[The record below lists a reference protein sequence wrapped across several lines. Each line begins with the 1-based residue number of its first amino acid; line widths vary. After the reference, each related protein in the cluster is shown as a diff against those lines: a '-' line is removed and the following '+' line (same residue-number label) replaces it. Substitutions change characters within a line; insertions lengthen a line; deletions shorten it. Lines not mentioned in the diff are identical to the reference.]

1 MCWQALFFQKWPSV
15 RSSRSRYIGVQMPKI
30 AQQQSGFTLIELVV
44 ILIVIGILAV
54 TVLPRFFDQNDFYA
68 RGFYDETLSVLRYG
82 QKTAVA
88 QRRQVCATFSAT
100 NVSLRIATSF
110 GGSCDKD
117 VTGPSGNTPH
127 QASAR
132 GTVQY
137 VAVPAALAFNPDG
150 SASAGASIQVAGL
163 PNVITVIKETGH
175 VY

>member
-1 MCWQALFFQKWPSV
+1 MPRQCKQA
-15 RSSRSRYIGVQMPKI
+15 
-30 AQQQSGFTLIELVV
+30 SGFTLLELVV
-44 ILIVIGILAV
+44 ILIVIGILAI

-88 QRRQVCATFSAT
+88 QRRQVCVAFSAT
-100 NVSLRIATSF
+100 RITLRIATNF
-110 GGSCDKD
+110 GGACDKD

-137 VAVPAALAFNPDG
+137 ATVPAALAFNPDG